1 MVESTYDAGRD
12 ASRARDV
19 SIEHGM
25 VVRVAAEKVHQPV
38 VDRGRQVGFSQLE
51 HSSVECRTV
60 GLIGIER
67 LGKLE

>member
-1 MVESTYDAGRD
+1 MLESTYDASRD

-25 VVRVAAEKVHQPV
+25 VRVTAEKVHQPV
-38 VDRGRQVGFSQLE
+38 VDMGRQVGFSQLG

-60 GLIGIER
+60 IGIER
-67 LGKLE
+67 LGKVE